1 MGWRDWSN
9 FNDVFVNRED
19 RFDEKLPFVNI
30 GGWEDR
36 PFSKPAAQDFDSFQY
51 IFLPITIMENEDQE
65 YAPSFRMPFVDVSR
79 PIMKGSYSAVFPEVI
94 ARRQYQ
100 KRGESPDANVRKA
113 NHSKIVRIE
122 QDYLHYNLRLEDGE
136 RSYCIHHD
144 LKPDNIL
151 VVLEARGSSVGKW
164 KITDFGLSQF
174 KRSKANG
181 AHGGHDAFEHA
192 PSVRNTLI
200 PSSMTS
206 PKRNPGPFVAPETE
220 KQGQKAVG
228 RESDIWS
235 LGCIW
240 ILVMSF
246 MIGGKV
252 GAQEFDRRRGRQRS
266 PNKKSTSYETDYN
279 YRDDGRGGLEVN
291 PDVIAWLDE
300 QKALKSRGDDWLGKG
315 IGLALDMLK
324 IDMKSRPNA
333 KTVQDRLFEV
343 VTSLKSGRQEP
354 LQPVSQTSLVP
365 PQTPQGH
372 DQIQEALVKTMVPL
386 DRKTSWVRTLSG
398 TLGYGDG
405 SASSG
410 PGASNLRSAS
420 PVIKEADFVPYPS
433 DILQRPVVESTFV
446 NIKIPDSHIVQTAFS
461 STNLFVAYLSKTNV
475 YIHSIE
481 SLDRS
486 RLWAKGKNKGKVSSE
501 TKFQSVRGSGGYQWV
516 SMVLA
521 CDLLAVRGSKP
532 DSNSCMVHVYKISMS
547 ENEDVQT
554 VLVHSEEVPDLKGVS
569 VSSQGQIAFHFDHY
583 IETYSTKYPESRSKI
598 EIQGHLKSASFTL
611 DGNWLLAWSTKGRSI
626 YAVFC
631 NTGDFGQPTHD
642 SITPRVPQSSYGLHE
657 DMIPFPTIP
666 SFWAYDRKKGQV
678 RIVQGQVSPVQE
690 IFLNQ
695 HLAGIMIGKVTT
707 ASNAAVLVQKR
718 RKAISIVTLKRDPGG
733 TVRPDEIKELCKI
746 VVEVPDSLGPSCD
759 LALES
764 GDKDGRLIRIL
775 IAHNSGLIEKVDFD
789 YGSN

>member
-1 MGWRDWSN
+1 MYWIKERDLIAAEPQEKRIIRKSCELSK
-9 FNDVFVNRED
+9 VQQSLK
-19 RFDEKLPFVNI
+19 DEIENLAKLRSCLSHNERI
-30 GGWEDR
+30 MTSLGTITHDG
-36 PFSKPAAQDFDSFQY
+36 
-51 IFLPITIMENEDQE
+51 FLHILFPVADYDLDDLLFE
-65 YAPSFRMPFVDVSR
+65 
-79 PIMKGSYSAVFPEVI
+79 KGKA
-94 ARRQYQ
+94 
-100 KRGESPDANVRKA
+100 KA
-113 NHSKIVRIE
+113 NNITRDPTTLTKMAIE
-122 QDYLHYNLRLEDGE
+122 VACLAEALDYLHYNLRLEDGE

-532 DSNSCMVHVYKISMS
+532 DSNSCMVCK
-547 ENEDVQT
+547 
-554 VLVHSEEVPDLKGVS
+554 LLL
-569 VSSQGQIAFHFDHY
+569 SS
-583 IETYSTKYPESRSKI
+583 
-598 EIQGHLKSASFTL
+598 TL
-611 DGNWLLAWSTKGRSI
+611 
-626 YAVFC
+626 
-631 NTGDFGQPTHD
+631 
-642 SITPRVPQSSYGLHE
+642 
-657 DMIPFPTIP
+657 
-666 SFWAYDRKKGQV
+666 
-678 RIVQGQVSPVQE
+678 
-690 IFLNQ
+690 IFLTPQ
-695 HLAGIMIGKVTT
+695 
-707 ASNAAVLVQKR
+707 
-718 RKAISIVTLKRDPGG
+718 
-733 TVRPDEIKELCKI
+733 
-746 VVEVPDSLGPSCD
+746 D
-759 LALES
+759 LANFYRRS
-764 GDKDGRLIRIL
+764 MYTR
-775 IAHNSGLIEKVDFD
+775 
-789 YGSN
+789 